1 MLRQCEDHLR
11 FLLWCV
17 SVLED
22 DDDDE
27 GSRCQ
32 RGGDES
38 DDVIRNILQ
47 QAKHETMNDAPVRQE
62 EEDYGTLELSV
73 QSSADFV
80 QSIIQKVKCEINEDT
95 EPSVPPSSV
104 SRWFQTLAADPDQRA
119 QGFKMET
126 RQRPR
131 SCPISSSCELQ
142 SLCLDTFS
150 ITQRVKETLTA
161 NSIGVCSPHPIR
173 VCDFS
178 GHHFHLLEQKTAE
191 HIPQSNM
198 SSIIRPEAFTPLT
211 NNTIIH
217 HFSHLNKHHI

>member
-1 MLRQCEDHLR
+1 MLRACEDHLR

-17 SVLED
+17 SVLV

-32 RGGDES
+32 RGGD
-38 DDVIRNILQ
+38 DVIRNILL
-47 QAKHETMNDAPVRQE
+47 QAEHETMNDAPVRQE
-62 EEDYGTLELSV
+62 EEDYGTLQLSV

-95 EPSVPPSSV
+95 EPSVSPSSV
-104 SRWFQTLAADPDQRA
+104 SRWFQTLAADPDQ
-119 QGFKMET
+119 FKMET
-126 RQRPR
+126 LQRPR

-161 NSIGVCSPHPIR
+161 NSIGLCSPHLI
-173 VCDFS
+173 
-178 GHHFHLLEQKTAE
+178 
-191 HIPQSNM
+191 
-198 SSIIRPEAFTPLT
+198 
-211 NNTIIH
+211 
-217 HFSHLNKHHI
+217 